1 MTGQAR
7 TRTAAR
13 TNGVATDGRPAP
25 KGRPRWRAALA
36 DRTVSAEEAIGR
48 VQSGD
53 RVFLHGE
60 AAVPQTLLTALV
72 ARAPQLRD
80 TEVVHL
86 HANGPAPHAAPEM
99 AGHLRHRAL
108 FIGPNMRQ
116 AVNEGRADFTP
127 IFLSDIPALFTSG
140 QLPVDVALLNVSEPD
155 EHGYCSLGTSVDVA
169 KAAAESGKLV
179 VAQLNPQVPRTL
191 GDAFIH
197 VDDIDLAVRADEPL
211 LEHPAEPSTEV
222 ERHIG
227 EYVADLIEDGST
239 LQLGIGGVPN
249 AVLAAL
255 RDKRDLGIHTEM
267 FSDGVME
274 LVEAGIVNGEAKTLH
289 TGKIVACFIM
299 GTQQLYRWV
308 DDNPFVE
315 MHPADYT
322 NDTAIIRRNAKM
334 VAINSAIQIDLT
346 GQVCADSI
354 GTRFFSGVGGQMD
367 FMRGAALSPGGK
379 PIIALPSTAK
389 DGTISRIVPT
399 LAIGAGVTTT
409 RAHVH
414 YIVTEYGVASLHGK
428 SIRERVNELIGVAHP
443 DFRDE
448 LRSWAREQKYS

>member
-1 MTGQAR
+1 MA
-7 TRTAAR
+7 TAQSIGR
-13 TNGVATDGRPAP
+13 VGGNGAHA
-25 KGRPRWRAALA
+25 KGRPRWEAGLTQ
-36 DRTVSAEEAIGR
+36 RTVSAEDAVAR

-53 RVFLHGE
+53 RVFLHGQ
-60 AAVPQTLLTALV
+60 ASVPQRLLAALV
-72 ARAPQLRD
+72 ARAPHLRD

-108 FIGPNMRQ
+108 FIGPNMRE
-116 AVNEGRADFTP
+116 AVNDGRADFTP
-127 IFLSDIPALFTSG
+127 IFLSDIPALFSSG
-140 QLPVDVALLNVSEPD
+140 QLPIDVALLNVSEPD

-169 KAAAESGKLV
+169 KAAAESSKLV
-179 VAQLNPQVPRTL
+179 IAQLNPRVPRTL
-191 GDAFIH
+191 GDGFIH
-197 VDDIDLAVRADEPL
+197 IDDVDLAVRVEEPL
-211 LEHPAEPSTEV
+211 LEHPGDPSSKV
-222 ERHIG
+222 EQRIG

-274 LVEAGIVNGEAKTLH
+274 LVESGVVTGGAKTLH
-289 TGKIVACFIM
+289 PGKIVACFIM
-299 GTQQLYRWV
+299 GSQQLYRWS
-308 DDNPFVE
+308 DDNPFIE

-322 NDTAIIRRNAKM
+322 NDTAVIRRNAKM
-334 VAINSAIQIDLT
+334 VAINSALQIDLT

-379 PIIALPSTAK
+379 PIIALPSTAR
-389 DGTISRIVPT
+389 DDTISRIVPT

-428 SIRERVNELIGVAHP
+428 SIRERVHELIAVAHP
-443 DFRDE
+443 RFRDE
-448 LRSWAREQKYS
+448 LRFWAAEQKYI